1 VLLTEVR
8 RNFPDGGQAGHE
20 DAVAADSGALLLA
33 EVDQP
38 AQPVEPDNLLCQGRI
53 IAQSEIGK
61 KVSFGVRSKYCV
73 NLFTVVIDS
82 VT

>member
-1 VLLTEVR
+1 VLRTDDR

-20 DAVAADSGALLLA
+20 DAVAADAGALLLA

-38 AQPVEPDNLLCQGRI
+38 AQPVEPDYLLCQGRI

-61 KVSFGVRSKYCV
+61 KKFYLKLDQSTVLTFLRS
-73 NLFTVVIDS
+73 
-82 VT
+82 